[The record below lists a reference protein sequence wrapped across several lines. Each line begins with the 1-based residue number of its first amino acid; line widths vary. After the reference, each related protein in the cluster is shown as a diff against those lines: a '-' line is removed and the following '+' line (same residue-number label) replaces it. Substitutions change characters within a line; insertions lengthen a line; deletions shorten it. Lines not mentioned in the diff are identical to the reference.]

1 MLVYTLMY
9 LLFIIGQCLAY
20 NSQWVPSFYLGT
32 YPERFQ
38 TLRMSR
44 GSCIVSLNT
53 FRSKHYNVEIP
64 LINGSTPA
72 GFCSILINSIENSSL
87 AIAIDQG
94 LTDLNNSIMNQS
106 IKLFR
111 VKNGNLNLI
120 QDVCGST
127 RSTDFP
133 GLTLAESNI
142 AILLIK
148 ADQSINFSLSVYTYQ
163 SLNIKM

>member
-1 MLVYTLMY
+1 MLVYTSMY
-9 LLFIIGQCLAY
+9 LLFIISQCLAY
-20 NSQWVPSFYLGT
+20 NSQWMPSFYLGT

-44 GSCIVSLNT
+44 GSCVVSLNT
-53 FRSKHYNVEIP
+53 FKSKHYNVEIP

-94 LTDLNNSIMNQS
+94 LTDLNKSIMNQS

-111 VKNGNLNLI
+111 VKNGHLNLI

-127 RSTDFP
+127 DFL

-163 SLNIKM
+163 SLNIKI

>member
-1 MLVYTLMY
+1 MSVYALMC
-9 LLFIIGQCLAY
+9 LLFIIGECLAYY
-20 NSQWVPSFYLGT
+20 NSQWMPSFYLGT
-32 YPERFQ
+32 YPERFH

-72 GFCSILINSIENSSL
+72 GFCAILLNSMENSSL
-87 AIAIDQG
+87 AISIEQG
-94 LTDLNNSIMNQS
+94 LTDVNNSLMNQS
-106 IKLFR
+106 IRLFR
-111 VKNGNLNLI
+111 VKNGNLKLI

-127 RSTDFP
+127 DVP
-133 GLTLAESNI
+133 GLTLAESNT

-163 SLNIKM
+163 SLNINM